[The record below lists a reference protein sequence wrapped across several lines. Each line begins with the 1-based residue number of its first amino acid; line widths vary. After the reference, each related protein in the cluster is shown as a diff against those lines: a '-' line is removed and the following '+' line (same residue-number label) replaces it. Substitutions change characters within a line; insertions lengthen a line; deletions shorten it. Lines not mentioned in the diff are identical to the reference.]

1 MLAAILFDLDG
12 TIVNTDPIHY
22 QVWQKILLE
31 YNVEIN
37 GEIYKS
43 NISGRLN
50 PNIIQDLL
58 PHLSAEETE
67 QFAEEKEARFRTQA
81 SLLQPINGFTQ
92 LLAWS
97 KKHHLKRAL
106 VTNAP
111 RLNAYFMLEALQLK
125 EAFDIIILAG
135 EEAAAK
141 PDPTPYKVALEKLGV
156 NPQQAIAIEDS
167 ASGISSA
174 ITAGIRTFGMASTQ
188 TPEALKQ
195 FGAFMAISD
204 FTDLQLWTFLDAEM
218 NTAM

>member
-22 QVWQKILLE
+22 QVWQNILFE

-37 GEIYKS
+37 EEIYKS

-67 QFAEEKEARFRTQA
+67 QFAEEKEARFRNQA
-81 SLLQPINGFTQ
+81 SLLEPINGFTQ
-92 LLAWS
+92 LLEWS
-97 KKHHLKRAL
+97 EKHHLKRAL

-111 RLNAYFMLEALQLK
+111 RLNAYFMLENLQIK

-135 EEAAAK
+135 EEKAAK
-141 PDPTPYKVALEKLGV
+141 PDPTPYKVALERLGV
-156 NPQQAIAIEDS
+156 NAQQAIAIEDS
-167 ASGISSA
+167 ASGIRSA

-188 TPEALKQ
+188 TPQALKE

-204 FTDLQLWTFLDAEM
+204 FADLQLWKFL
-218 NTAM
+218 NGHLRK